1 MTDDLTALLE
11 RLKSAQREL
20 LINAA
25 RLKVL
30 PSDGALRKI
39 ADLEQAIVAT
49 EQLIEEDRSA

>member
-11 RLKSAQREL
+11 RLKGAQRDL